1 MTYEQILAAQTCL
14 LQSLSKS
21 GRSYLLEAKS
31 IGFTP
36 DGKLCINAYARS
48 ADSLNMLP
56 DDFEGVA
63 ITKHLLQSTQM

>member
-14 LQSLSKS
+14 LQSLASS
-21 GRSYLLEAKS
+21 GRSYLLAAKS

-48 ADSLNMLP
+48 ADSLNLLP
-56 DDFEGVA
+56 DTFDGVT
-63 ITKHLLQSTQM
+63 ITKHLLSSVQM